1 MEKEA
6 DVFDAFSGIADSK
19 YGVRMAGLDMISDPA
34 AILKLVKGDHGL
46 AADKKQHLSTILN
59 SPEAF
64 DHVMAGVAGML
75 IARAAGSYATMSK
88 PARTLLSLAGF
99 GLGNIIYNTLQD
111 RKFTT
116 YDPHT
121 GISRIK

>member
-1 MEKEA
+1 MKKTSDA
-6 DVFDAFSGIADSK
+6 FDAFGGISDSK
-19 YGVRMAGLDMISDPA
+19 YGIRMAGIDMVNDPA

-46 AADKKQHLSTILN
+46 AADKKQHLLTMLN

-64 DHVMAGVAGML
+64 NHVMAGLAGML
-75 IARAAGSYATMSK
+75 IAKAAGSYSTMSK

-99 GLGNIIYNTLQD
+99 GLGNIIYNTMHE

>member
-1 MEKEA
+1 MEKES
-6 DVFDAFSGIADSK
+6 DVFDAFSGITDSK
-19 YGVRMAGLDMISDPA
+19 YGIRMSGLDMVNDPA

-46 AADKKQHLSTILN
+46 PAEKKQHLFTILN

-75 IARAAGSYATMSK
+75 IARAAGSYSTMSK